1 MIVHTKVISFPA
13 SQIERLSINQYNT
26 AAAEMGLL
34 SAPNRLGESVV
45 VVNGILPLNEALSR
59 IIT

>member
-1 MIVHTKVISFPA
+1 
-13 SQIERLSINQYNT
+13 
-26 AAAEMGLL
+26 MGLL
-34 SAPNRLGESVV
+34 SAPNRLGESVA